1 MEDQVRQPNDI
12 GIPAIAIAD
21 EEDELMQQVLNG
33 NFVLVYG
40 SPECLLSTES
50 WRIIFGCESFKNMLI
65 GVAIDEAHCITQW
78 YVAII
83 SQQFLQMYLFSIDLK
98 DKSRLAISVLTSNRH
113 FSLGG
118 HVKSQENKKLC
129 FCIASLAHTRIQCE
143 PSDAK
148 QSFLFS

>member
-50 WRIIFGCESFKNMLI
+50 CRSIFGCESFKKILI
-65 GVAIDEAHCITQW
+65 GVAIDEAHCSTQW
-78 YVAII
+78 YVAILG
-83 SQQFLQMYLFSIDLK
+83 FH
-98 DKSRLAISVLTSNRH
+98 VTSPK
-113 FSLGG
+113 F
-118 HVKSQENKKLC
+118 
-129 FCIASLAHTRIQCE
+129 
-143 PSDAK
+143 
-148 QSFLFS
+148 